1 MKQTMTP
8 NLARDDSQD
17 HDDLCRSVQFR
28 SRAQVMESECLLPV
42 LQSSSFDED
51 YIQRRMELP
60 HTNQDDFY
68 SRRKSDDDHIHLP
81 WGRLVSDR
89 NTLPDLINEEV
100 DEEIE
105 QFMLLPLPETNK
117 TSPYR
122 HKRRH
127 YDDQRSSCLNAGGAS
142 PTSKQR
148 TDDCCQSCELQE
160 EVARWFQETFGCRKT
175 DLDSSDFDEKQEQVW
190 NEQWKSLDSMPTPKP
205 LRRQYPFDREN
216 VYPKMLEREALL
228 PPPASRQDCNEN
240 QEAFSLQDSDS
251 PLPSVNRFDTRSHGN
266 ESSHDSFRNER
277 AAVYT
282 CVECHRLMA
291 NNGTELLYCQHCGTL
306 IPIDI
311 FEDQD

>member
-160 EVARWFQETFGCRKT
+160 EVARWFQETFG
-175 DLDSSDFDEKQEQVW
+175 W
-190 NEQWKSLDSMPTPKP
+190 PT
-205 LRRQYPFDREN
+205 
-216 VYPKMLEREALL
+216 V
-228 PPPASRQDCNEN
+228 
-240 QEAFSLQDSDS
+240 
-251 PLPSVNRFDTRSHGN
+251 
-266 ESSHDSFRNER
+266 SF
-277 AAVYT
+277 
-282 CVECHRLMA
+282 
-291 NNGTELLYCQHCGTL
+291 
-306 IPIDI
+306 
-311 FEDQD
+311 